1 MKSLNVEIPMG
12 HDIGLAN
19 SYYRPSE
26 QELLD
31 DYTRAV
37 ELLTI
42 QNDG

>member
-1 MKSLNVEIPMG
+1 MG

-31 DYTRAV
+31 DFIKAV
-37 ELLTI
+37 DLLTI
-42 QNDG
+42 FGDKSKLEKQGN